1 MTPRSVN
8 QRYKL
13 EDVFQLYSCLQYTMM
28 FSISWHILPD
38 QIFGDIITMMGLK
51 NLDELQKCRQV
62 CRSWKVMTSQ
72 MTKQQKDTIRKKA
85 DSLVAT
91 FKERPMFRGTQQH
104 VPEVAAAG
112 SLAYHGMSLDSVWFM
127 TLIRMDLSSVP
138 AQHLASLVSCVTFK
152 ILIDHIENTE
162 LSPILD
168 NLKCNRLSI
177 AGLTLNKEET
187 QALVRA
193 MYRLERVNIL
203 GSVSLDISFLAHYER
218 NLIFTLG
225 RKVSIFNLGYEI
237 RATISHGYPNPPSPL
252 QP

>member
-1 MTPRSVN
+1 M
-8 QRYKL
+8 
-13 EDVFQLYSCLQYTMM
+13 
-28 FSISWHILPD
+28 
-38 QIFGDIITMMGLK
+38 
-51 NLDELQKCRQV
+51 
-62 CRSWKVMTSQ
+62 
-72 MTKQQKDTIRKKA
+72 
-85 DSLVAT
+85 
-91 FKERPMFRGTQQH
+91 
-104 VPEVAAAG
+104 
-112 SLAYHGMSLDSVWFM
+112 
-127 TLIRMDLSSVP
+127 
-138 AQHLASLVSCVTFK
+138 TFK
-152 ILIDHIENTE
+152 ILISHIENTE

-237 RATISHGYPNPPSPL
+237 RATISHGYPNPPAPL
-252 QP
+252 PP